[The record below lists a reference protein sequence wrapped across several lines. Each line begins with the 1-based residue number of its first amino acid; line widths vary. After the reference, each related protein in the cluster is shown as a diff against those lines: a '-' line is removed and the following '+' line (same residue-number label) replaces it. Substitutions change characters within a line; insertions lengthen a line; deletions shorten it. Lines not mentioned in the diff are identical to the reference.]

1 MSEKKAIVAGLVVEN
16 SGQIID
22 CYTIWNNNYSANG
35 RNLVI
40 ENTGVIACSLLSRKG
55 SVEQIY
61 NKEGALQ
68 PNPHIEKNADLAKYN
83 FDTHRVWHYVGG
95 KSVVRFAGNWHGKTK
110 DDRNRKI
117 VHIRTADEYI
127 IFADKVNSKQNDYIN
142 AKVIIDDD
150 IDFKGKVIP
159 VIGKK
164 RECAFAGIFDGADHM
179 LWNAKVSDSD
189 CLYVAPF
196 GYMKGTV
203 LNVVYDCRVA
213 GSSSMAGLVGY
224 NMGTILSSGAIV
236 RIHTKDDRSKAGC
249 IATVNEGK
257 ILNSYGVFEPN
268 KAILPIIPIMGIIA
282 LVCAGGIFGYQTTIT
297 AEQLDDEYV
306 AIETDPDQ
314 EEVDDIP
321 DIRPAEPVVN
331 EELNQMEFEFDRNMY
346 ISRAK
351 GVCQMKLIN
360 SFGNDT
366 KIVARLEIED
376 VDGNRQVVATTK
388 AISPG
393 YQMKSMRF
401 SDIGKE
407 LLDGSQTEGFVVLVP
422 YNTRTEARAGLEAE
436 LPVVL
441 EFVD

>member
-1 MSEKKAIVAGLVVEN
+1 MSEKKAVVAGLVVEN
-16 SGQIID
+16 SGQIKD
-22 CYTIWNNNYSANG
+22 CYTLWNNNYTTAS

-55 SVEQIY
+55 FVEQLY
-61 NKEGALQ
+61 NRDGALQ
-68 PNPHIEKNADLAKYN
+68 PNPQIEKTSDISKYG
-83 FDTHRVWHYVGG
+83 FDTQRVWCYVGG
-95 KSVVRFAGNWHGKTK
+95 KSVVRFVDNWHGLSQDDKT
-110 DDRNRKI
+110 RKI

-127 IFADKVNSKQNDYIN
+127 IFADKVNSKQSDYIN
-142 AKVIIDDD
+142 AKVIIDND

-179 LWNAKVSDSD
+179 LWNAKVVDND

-196 GYMKGTV
+196 GYLKGKIINV
-203 LNVVYDCRVA
+203 LFDCRIA
-213 GSSSMAGLVGY
+213 GPSGMAGLVGY
-224 NMGTILSSGAIV
+224 NMGTILSCGAVV

-257 ILNSYGVFEPN
+257 ILNSYGVLEPT
-268 KAILPIIPIMGIIA
+268 KAILPVFPIMGIVA
-282 LVCAGGIFGYQTTIT
+282 LVCAVGILGYQTTIT
-297 AEQLDDEYV
+297 AEQIDDEYV
-306 AIETDPDQ
+306 AVETDPDQ
-314 EEVDDIP
+314 EEIDDIP
-321 DIRPAEPVVN
+321 DIRPSEPVVN
-331 EELNQMEFEFDRNMY
+331 EELNQMEFEFDRDMY
-346 ISRAK
+346 ISREM
-351 GVCQMKLIN
+351 GVCQMKLVN

-376 VDGNRQVVATTK
+376 ADGNRQIVATTK

-393 YQMKSMRF
+393 HQMKSMRF
-401 SDIGKE
+401 NDLGRE

-422 YNTRTEARAGLEAE
+422 YNTKTEARAGLEAE

-441 EFVD
+441 EYVD